1 MSLRYIYDNRDPD
14 FYEHLLVDCLVLR
27 LAAEMAY
34 SLVGKE
40 AVENSM
46 LQKYHMKL
54 NEARTRISRISTNE
68 PTGIDTL
75 IIERY

>member
-1 MSLRYIYDNRDPD
+1 
-14 FYEHLLVDCLVLR
+14 
-27 LAAEMAY
+27 
-34 SLVGKE
+34 
-40 AVENSM
+40 
-46 LQKYHMKL
+46 MKL